1 MLPSESSIKC
11 ILKDLL
17 HLHVVLC
24 ERLKSLRWKIVSK
37 QLHECVNKSFYE

>member
-11 ILKDLL
+11 ILKDVL

-24 ERLKSLRWKIVSK
+24 ERLKSLYVGK
-37 QLHECVNKSFYE
+37 